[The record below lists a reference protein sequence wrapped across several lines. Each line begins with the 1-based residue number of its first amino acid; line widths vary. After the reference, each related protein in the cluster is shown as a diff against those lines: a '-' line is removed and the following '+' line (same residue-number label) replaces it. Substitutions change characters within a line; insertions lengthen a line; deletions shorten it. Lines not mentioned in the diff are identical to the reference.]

1 MSKITVKCAFC
12 KGTGKDPFDLLSNF
26 ASCQV
31 CGGRGKVEVMEP
43 AIPCAFC
50 KATGVYP
57 HTRITCTVCNGKGMV
72 TVRLKAQLKNVSTAK
87 ARALKRR
94 AVCLA
99 LNAEAKG
106 LFKRNEIGYFKRSL
120 S

>member
-12 KGTGKDPFDLLSNF
+12 RGTGNDSFDLLSEL
-26 ASCQV
+26 AACQV

-50 KATGVYP
+50 KAMGVYP

-72 TVRLKAQLKNVSTAK
+72 TVAGSTEKCLKCKGTGTETESGLPCLKCGGKGVV
-87 ARALKRR
+87 LK
-94 AVCLA
+94 
-99 LNAEAKG
+99 KG
-106 LFKRNEIGYFKRSL
+106 VQR
-120 S
+120 